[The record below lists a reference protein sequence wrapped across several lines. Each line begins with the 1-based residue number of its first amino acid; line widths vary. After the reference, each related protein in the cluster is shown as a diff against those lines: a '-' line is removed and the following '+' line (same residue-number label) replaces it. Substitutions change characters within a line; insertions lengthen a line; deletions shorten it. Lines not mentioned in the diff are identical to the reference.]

1 MADEENNN
9 EEEQQEEKDSNEEA
23 ESSEDDEVPS
33 EEQGDDSEE
42 EVDEDEEESEDD
54 SDDGEDS
61 GEGEEEEEG
70 SEDEKGEE
78 DDDEDEEMG
87 EDVEVPEKFADI
99 VEEIEEMPVVELNE
113 LVSLL
118 EKKWGVSAQAVA
130 AGGGGG
136 GGEEEEEEK
145 DAYDI
150 ELTDF
155 GDSKISVIK
164 AVKAGLGLGLKEAK
178 GMVEDAPVVLKE
190 GMDTEEAEELKEN
203 IEEEGGTIELK

>member
-1 MADEENNN
+1 MADEDNKKENQEEEKEEDTEN
-9 EEEQQEEKDSNEEA
+9 EEEDEDQEEE
-23 ESSEDDEVPS
+23 
-33 EEQGDDSEE
+33 EEQ
-42 EVDEDEEESEDD
+42 EEESED
-54 SDDGEDS
+54 
-61 GEGEEEEEG
+61 
-70 SEDEKGEE
+70 E
-78 DDDEDEEMG
+78 DDDEDEEAGDDAGEEDDEGDEEIDG

-130 AGGGGG
+130 AAGGGGG
-136 GGEEEEEEK
+136 GDEEEEEK
-145 DAYDI
+145 DAYDV

-190 GMDTEEAEELKEN
+190 GMDAEEAEELKEN
-203 IEEEGGTIELK
+203 IEEEGGTVELK

>member
-1 MADEENNN
+1 MADKEDKKEK
-9 EEEQQEEKDSNEEA
+9 EEEQAEEEEEENEEDTDEEEEA
-23 ESSEDDEVPS
+23 EEAEEDDT
-33 EEQGDDSEE
+33 DEE
-42 EVDEDEEESEDD
+42 EADEDSDEDEE
-54 SDDGEDS
+54 
-61 GEGEEEEEG
+61 
-70 SEDEKGEE
+70 DE
-78 DDDEDEEMG
+78 DDEDEDEDDEDESDDEDEADEGMG

-130 AGGGGG
+130 TGGGG
-136 GGEEEEEEK
+136 GGEGEDEEK
-145 DAYDI
+145 DAYDV

-164 AVKAGLGLGLKEAK
+164 AVKAALGLGLKEAK

-190 GMDTEEAEELKEN
+190 GMDAEEAEELKEN
-203 IEEEGGTIELK
+203 IEEEGGTVELK

>member
-1 MADEENNN
+1 MADEDNKKENQEEEKEEDTEN
-9 EEEQQEEKDSNEEA
+9 EEEDEDQEEEG
-23 ESSEDDEVPS
+23 
-33 EEQGDDSEE
+33 EEQ
-42 EVDEDEEESEDD
+42 EEESED
-54 SDDGEDS
+54 
-61 GEGEEEEEG
+61 
-70 SEDEKGEE
+70 E
-78 DDDEDEEMG
+78 DDDEEEEADDDESEEDDEGDEEMDG

-130 AGGGGG
+130 AAGAGGGGD
-136 GGEEEEEEK
+136 EEEEEK
-145 DAYDI
+145 DAYDV

-164 AVKAGLGLGLKEAK
+164 AVKASLGLGLKEAK

-190 GMDTEEAEELKEN
+190 GMDAEEAEELKEN
-203 IEEEGGTIELK
+203 IEEEGGTVELK

>member
-9 EEEQQEEKDSNEEA
+9 EKNEEEKEED
-23 ESSEDDEVPS
+23 ED
-33 EEQGDDSEE
+33 Q
-42 EVDEDEEESEDD
+42 DEEEQE
-54 SDDGEDS
+54 E
-61 GEGEEEEEG
+61 EEEEEEG
-70 SEDEKGEE
+70 EDEEDS
-78 DDDEDEEMG
+78 DDDEDEESEEGGDDEDDENDEDEETGDDESEEDDEGDKEMDG

-130 AGGGGG
+130 AAGGGGG
-136 GGEEEEEEK
+136 GDEEEEEK
-145 DAYDI
+145 DAYDA

-190 GMDTEEAEELKEN
+190 GMDAEEAEELKEN
-203 IEEEGGTIELK
+203 IEEEGGTVELK

>member
-1 MADEENNN
+1 MADEDNKKENQ
-9 EEEQQEEKDSNEEA
+9 EEEKEEDTENEKEDEDQDEEEDQEEEGEDKDDN
-23 ESSEDDEVPS
+23 
-33 EEQGDDSEE
+33 
-42 EVDEDEEESEDD
+42 EDEEVNDDDGAEDD
-54 SDDGEDS
+54 ADDA
-61 GEGEEEEEG
+61 
-70 SEDEKGEE
+70 
-78 DDDEDEEMG
+78 EMDG

-99 VEEIEEMPVVELNE
+99 VEEIEAMPVVELNE

-130 AGGGGG
+130 AAGGGGG
-136 GGEEEEEEK
+136 GDEEEEEK
-145 DAYDI
+145 DAYDV

-190 GMDTEEAEELKEN
+190 GMDTEEAEDLKEN
-203 IEEEGGTIELK
+203 IEEEGGTVELK